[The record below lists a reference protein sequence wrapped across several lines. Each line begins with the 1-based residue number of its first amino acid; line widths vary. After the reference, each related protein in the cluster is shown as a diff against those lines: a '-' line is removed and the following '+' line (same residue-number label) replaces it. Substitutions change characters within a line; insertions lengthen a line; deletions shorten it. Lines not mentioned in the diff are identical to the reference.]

1 MKIGDKVRF
10 LLEKGG
16 GKVAGFQGK
25 DIVLVEDEDGFE
37 IPMPVKQCVVVDTN
51 EYNIAKVHT
60 LDEDKKPKI
69 AEPEETDE
77 VDIDK
82 PITYKRRV
90 EERKDGNKVNVFL
103 AYVPKDIKML
113 TNTTFDAYIVNDCN
127 YYIFYT
133 YLCGEGNSWRLHSQ
147 GVLEPNSKI
156 QMEEFGLAQLNEMS
170 QVAVQFVA
178 YKEDRSF
185 MLKPAATVQVRINL
199 QNFYKMHTFEESM
212 FFTEPALIYDI
223 VKDDVIQKTVYAN
236 ADDIKEALLT
246 KKTTETDN
254 GYKIKHEKKEDKNAP
269 LEVDLHI
276 DSLLD
281 NTANMTNGEIL
292 EYQLKVFRETMDKHL
307 KQKGKKI
314 VFIHGKGEGVLRR
327 AVEKELKHKYKG
339 CTFQDASF
347 QQYGFGATMVTI

>member
-199 QNFYKMHTFEESM
+199 QNFYKIHTFEESM
-212 FFTEPALIYDI
+212 FFTEPEHVLYRACPNLRHRQGRCDSENRICQCRRHQGGSAY
-223 VKDDVIQKTVYAN
+223 
-236 ADDIKEALLT
+236 
-246 KKTTETDN
+246 
-254 GYKIKHEKKEDKNAP
+254 KEDNR
-269 LEVDLHI
+269 D
-276 DSLLD
+276 
-281 NTANMTNGEIL
+281 
-292 EYQLKVFRETMDKHL
+292 
-307 KQKGKKI
+307 
-314 VFIHGKGEGVLRR
+314 
-327 AVEKELKHKYKG
+327 
-339 CTFQDASF
+339 
-347 QQYGFGATMVTI
+347 

>member
-156 QMEEFGLAQLNEMS
+156 QMEEFGLAQLACFIRECRD
-170 QVAVQFVA
+170 QAPCFIRYAGVCCDRPAKTIVDRCALAFVTL
-178 YKEDRSF
+178 SVF
-185 MLKPAATVQVRINL
+185 VCIVVRNL
-199 QNFYKMHTFEESM
+199 NPCEVCR
-212 FFTEPALIYDI
+212 I
-223 VKDDVIQKTVYAN
+223 VGIIVGFCHPGTIQIQ
-236 ADDIKEALLT
+236 ADLS
-246 KKTTETDN
+246 
-254 GYKIKHEKKEDKNAP
+254 GHEHRIARGIC
-269 LEVDLHI
+269 H
-276 DSLLD
+276 
-281 NTANMTNGEIL
+281 GIL
-292 EYQLKVFRETMDKHL
+292 
-307 KQKGKKI
+307 
-314 VFIHGKGEGVLRR
+314 
-327 AVEKELKHKYKG
+327 
-339 CTFQDASF
+339 
-347 QQYGFGATMVTI
+347 

>member
-1 MKIGDKVRF
+1 
-10 LLEKGG
+10 
-16 GKVAGFQGK
+16 
-25 DIVLVEDEDGFE
+25 
-37 IPMPVKQCVVVDTN
+37 
-51 EYNIAKVHT
+51 
-60 LDEDKKPKI
+60 
-69 AEPEETDE
+69 
-77 VDIDK
+77 
-82 PITYKRRV
+82 
-90 EERKDGNKVNVFL
+90 
-103 AYVPKDIKML
+103 
-113 TNTTFDAYIVNDCN
+113 
-127 YYIFYT
+127 
-133 YLCGEGNSWRLHSQ
+133 
-147 GVLEPNSKI
+147 
-156 QMEEFGLAQLNEMS
+156 
-170 QVAVQFVA
+170 
-178 YKEDRSF
+178 
-185 MLKPAATVQVRINL
+185 
-199 QNFYKMHTFEESM
+199 MHTFEESM

-347 QQYGFGATMVTI
+347 QQYGFGATMITI